1 MHRYYISLISL
12 SVAALLLASCA
23 SRRTAATLN
32 DVETYIQQRPDSA
45 LATIRAIDTSTLTTR
60 SLRAHYALLY
70 AMALDKNW
78 IDTTEVGVVMPA
90 VEYYDRHP
98 SDIRRAK
105 AWYYLGR
112 IQQNAGD
119 RPEASISFMKAE
131 RYAERSDDFY
141 FKGLIFQSLASIYSQ
156 AHLHEEALKY
166 SKRSYSLFVES
177 KDTLNANA
185 ALLGIAHEY
194 NNLGMNAEAD
204 SLFCLLIDGSQVHP
218 NLRSDLLSSYAL
230 SCVTQDKD
238 YEMAIRLFE
247 EALSS
252 TGSLKNRNLW
262 GAYAYALMRIGNTKR
277 AEQLFRQLEKNKNSS
292 QLYVYD
298 YWKSMADAYS
308 GDYLS
313 AFLLQKAASDIQ
325 NENVKKA
332 FRQSAIKAQKDFLE
346 EVTRESETAARRK
359 LVNHWLIWGFVVLLL
374 LTAAIVAILQVKR
387 KHEQDREKSLELEQE
402 NASLQEAV
410 TALSDKVAEMN
421 VQQAQL
427 QREYTMHLQSSF
439 REWGQLYKAYYH
451 PGKNDILDIR
461 ENVYYEAT
469 NAISRLSGDKEG
481 QMLLERRLNELF
493 DDVMVHYRADFPD
506 EAESDYHFVSFVF
519 AGFDASIL
527 KAAFQI
533 PSIPATYARK
543 SRLKE
548 SIQNSSSLN
557 KEQYLR
563 FFR

>member
-1 MHRYYISLISL
+1 MLRHYLSLISI

-23 SRRTAATLN
+23 SRHSAAILN

-45 LATIRAIDTSTLTTR
+45 LATIRAIDTTTLTSR
-60 SLRAHYALLY
+60 SLRAHYALLH

-78 IDTTEVGVVMPA
+78 IDTTDVNVVMPA
-90 VEYYDRHP
+90 VEYYERHG
-98 SDIRRAK
+98 SADQKMK
-105 AWYYLGR
+105 AYYYLGR
-112 IQQNAGD
+112 IQENQHDYTAAILSFTIAEDASAG
-119 RPEASISFMKAE
+119 SIDE
-131 RYAERSDDFY
+131 Q
-141 FKGLIFQSLASIYSQ
+141 FKGLLYMGIANVYREVHSVDKTLEYTEKARECFSASGDTHRFDLSTGRLAMAFQEKQDWYKADSLYQLCLQKLKQDTAYMQIYLSQYAAMKVVQPEPDPEGAISLLTIISSEYGKPLSMRDYGVYAYAS
-156 AHLHEEALKY
+156 
-166 SKRSYSLFVES
+166 
-177 KDTLNANA
+177 
-185 ALLGIAHEY
+185 ALLGDDSTSEKVLSMMSRQPENRRVQARYMSYRIAEHNGDY
-194 NNLGMNAEAD
+194 KQAL
-204 SLFCLLIDGSQVHP
+204 
-218 NLRSDLLSSYAL
+218 DLLKGIYRQQDTTVYELLDNSIAQTLQEYYEKQSS
-230 SCVTQDKD
+230 
-238 YEMAIRLFE
+238 E
-247 EALSS
+247 
-252 TGSLKNRNLW
+252 
-262 GAYAYALMRIGNTKR
+262 
-277 AEQLFRQLEKNKNSS
+277 S
-292 QLYVYD
+292 Q
-298 YWKSMADAYS
+298 
-308 GDYLS
+308 
-313 AFLLQKAASDIQ
+313 
-325 NENVKKA
+325 
-332 FRQSAIKAQKDFLE
+332 
-346 EVTRESETAARRK
+346 RR
-359 LVNHWLIWGFVVLLL
+359 LVNHRLIWGFVVLLL
-374 LTAAIVAILQVKR
+374 LTAAIVANLHIKR

-548 SIQNSSSLN
+548 SIQNSSSRN

>member
-1 MHRYYISLISL
+1 MLRHHISLFGLSL
-12 SVAALLLASCA
+12 TVFWLAVALSSCD
-23 SRRTAATLN
+23 SHHTAATLN
-32 DVETYIQQRPDSA
+32 DVETYIQTRPDSA
-45 LATIRAIDTSTLTTR
+45 LAVIRAIDTTTLTTR
-60 SLRAHYALLY
+60 SLRAHYALLH

-78 IDTTEVGVVMPA
+78 IDTTDVGVVMPA

-119 RPEASISFMKAE
+119 RPEASISLMKAE
-131 RYAERSDDFY
+131 RYAEGSDDFY

-166 SKRSYSLFVES
+166 SERTYSLFVES

-194 NNLGMNAEAD
+194 YNLGMNAEAD

-218 NLRSDLLSSYAL
+218 NLQSDLLSSYAL

-277 AEQLFRQLEKNKNSS
+277 AEQLFRQLENNKNSS

-346 EVTRESETAARRK
+346 EVNRESEIMAHRRK
-359 LVNHWLIWGFVVLLL
+359 IITLCTISSLLFIIIL
-374 LTAAIVAILQVKR
+374 FTFFIRRRIKQTAQEKVYLMKAFNELTSQTEEEKARIRGQYIKMCQSHFSHIGRINEMLNYHSSDANNSLYQELKASMKR
-387 KHEQDREKSLELEQE
+387 IGSDEQ
-402 NASLQEAV
+402 N
-410 TALSDKVAEMN
+410 
-421 VQQAQL
+421 
-427 QREYTMHLQSSF
+427 QREFESMLNDTFDNAMAHF
-439 REWGQLYKAYYH
+439 RE
-451 PGKNDILDIR
+451 
-461 ENVYYEAT
+461 
-469 NAISRLSGDKEG
+469 
-481 QMLLERRLNELF
+481 
-493 DDVMVHYRADFPD
+493 DFPKKKPR
-506 EAESDYHFVSFVF
+506 YYQLVSFLF
-519 AGFDASIL
+519 AGFNTTTICII
-527 KAAFQI
+527 I
-533 PSIPATYARK
+533 PSYNKHNVHVEK
-543 SRLKE
+543 SRLKQLIKDSE
-548 SIQNSSSLN
+548 SPN
-557 KEQYLR
+557 KDQYLQLLA
-563 FFR
+563 

>member
-1 MHRYYISLISL
+1 MLRHHTSLFGLSL
-12 SVAALLLASCA
+12 TVFLLAMALSSCA
-23 SRRTAATLN
+23 SRRTAAILN
-32 DVETYIQQRPDSA
+32 DVDTYIQQRPDSA
-45 LATIRAIDTSTLTTR
+45 IATIRAIDTTSLTTR
-60 SLRAHYALLY
+60 SLRAHYALLH

-78 IDTTEVGVVMPA
+78 IDTTDVGVVMPA

-119 RPEASISFMKAE
+119 RPEASISLMKAE
-131 RYAERSDDFY
+131 RYAEGSDDFY

-166 SKRSYSLFVES
+166 SERTYSLFVES

-194 NNLGMNAEAD
+194 YNLGMNAEAD

-277 AEQLFRQLEKNKNSS
+277 AEQLFRQLENNKNSS

-346 EVTRESETAARRK
+346 EVNRESEIMAHRRK
-359 LVNHWLIWGFVVLLL
+359 IITLCTISSLLFIIIL
-374 LTAAIVAILQVKR
+374 FTFFIRRRIKQTAQEKVYLMKAFNELTSQTEEEKARIRGQYIKMCQSHFSHIGRINEMLNYHSSDANNSLYQELKASMKR
-387 KHEQDREKSLELEQE
+387 IGSDEQ
-402 NASLQEAV
+402 N
-410 TALSDKVAEMN
+410 
-421 VQQAQL
+421 
-427 QREYTMHLQSSF
+427 QREFESMLNDTFDNAMAHF
-439 REWGQLYKAYYH
+439 RE
-451 PGKNDILDIR
+451 
-461 ENVYYEAT
+461 
-469 NAISRLSGDKEG
+469 
-481 QMLLERRLNELF
+481 
-493 DDVMVHYRADFPD
+493 DFPKKKPR
-506 EAESDYHFVSFVF
+506 YYQLVSFLF
-519 AGFDASIL
+519 AGFNTTTICII
-527 KAAFQI
+527 I
-533 PSIPATYARK
+533 PSYNKHNVHVEK
-543 SRLKE
+543 SRLKQLIKDSE
-548 SIQNSSSLN
+548 SPN
-557 KEQYLR
+557 KDQYLQLLA
-563 FFR
+563 

>member
-1 MHRYYISLISL
+1 MLRHHISLFGLSL
-12 SVAALLLASCA
+12 TVFLLAMALSSCD
-23 SRRTAATLN
+23 SRRTVATLN
-32 DVETYIQQRPDSA
+32 DVETYIQTRPDSA
-45 LATIRAIDTSTLTTR
+45 LAVIRAIDTTTLTTR
-60 SLRAHYALLY
+60 SLRARYALLY
-70 AMALDKNW
+70 AIALDKNW
-78 IDTTEVGVVMPA
+78 VDTEDVRVVMPA
-90 VEYYDRHP
+90 VEYYDQHP
-98 SDIRRAK
+98 TDVRRAK
-105 AWYYLGR
+105 SWYYLGR

-119 RPEASISFMKAE
+119 RPEASISLMKAE
-131 RYAERSDDFY
+131 RYAEGSDDFY

-156 AHLHEEALKY
+156 THLHEEALKY
-166 SKRSYSLFVES
+166 SERTYSLFVES

-194 NNLGMNAEAD
+194 YNLGMNAEAD

-277 AEQLFRQLEKNKNSS
+277 AEQLFRQLENNKNSS

-346 EVTRESETAARRK
+346 EVNRESEIMAHRRK
-359 LVNHWLIWGFVVLLL
+359 IITLCTISSLLFIIIL
-374 LTAAIVAILQVKR
+374 FTFFIRRRIKQTAQEKEYLMKAFNELTSQTEEEKARIRGQYIKMCQSHFSHIGRINEMLNYHSSDANNSLYQELKASMKR
-387 KHEQDREKSLELEQE
+387 IGSDEQ
-402 NASLQEAV
+402 N
-410 TALSDKVAEMN
+410 
-421 VQQAQL
+421 
-427 QREYTMHLQSSF
+427 QREFESMLNDTFDNAMAHF
-439 REWGQLYKAYYH
+439 RE
-451 PGKNDILDIR
+451 
-461 ENVYYEAT
+461 
-469 NAISRLSGDKEG
+469 
-481 QMLLERRLNELF
+481 
-493 DDVMVHYRADFPD
+493 DFPKKKPR
-506 EAESDYHFVSFVF
+506 YYQLVSFLF
-519 AGFDASIL
+519 AGFNTTTICII
-527 KAAFQI
+527 I
-533 PSIPATYARK
+533 PSYNKHNVHVEK
-543 SRLKE
+543 SRLKQLIKDSE
-548 SIQNSSSLN
+548 SPN
-557 KEQYLR
+557 KDQYLQLLA
-563 FFR
+563 

>member
-1 MHRYYISLISL
+1 MLRHYLSLISI

-23 SRRTAATLN
+23 SRNAAAILN

-45 LATIRAIDTSTLTTR
+45 LATIRAIDTTTLTTR
-60 SLRAHYALLY
+60 SLRAHYALLH

-78 IDTTEVGVVMPA
+78 IDTTDVNVVMPA

-98 SDIRRAK
+98 SGIRRAK

-166 SKRSYSLFVES
+166 SERAYSLFVES

-194 NNLGMNAEAD
+194 YDLGMNAEAD

-277 AEQLFRQLEKNKNSS
+277 AEQLFRQLENNKNSS
-292 QLYVYD
+292 QL
-298 YWKSMADAYS
+298 
-308 GDYLS
+308 
-313 AFLLQKAASDIQ
+313 
-325 NENVKKA
+325 
-332 FRQSAIKAQKDFLE
+332 
-346 EVTRESETAARRK
+346 
-359 LVNHWLIWGFVVLLL
+359 
-374 LTAAIVAILQVKR
+374 
-387 KHEQDREKSLELEQE
+387 
-402 NASLQEAV
+402 
-410 TALSDKVAEMN
+410 
-421 VQQAQL
+421 
-427 QREYTMHLQSSF
+427 
-439 REWGQLYKAYYH
+439 
-451 PGKNDILDIR
+451 
-461 ENVYYEAT
+461 
-469 NAISRLSGDKEG
+469 
-481 QMLLERRLNELF
+481 
-493 DDVMVHYRADFPD
+493 
-506 EAESDYHFVSFVF
+506 
-519 AGFDASIL
+519 SIL
-527 KAAFQI
+527 
-533 PSIPATYARK
+533 R
-543 SRLKE
+543 
-548 SIQNSSSLN
+548 
-557 KEQYLR
+557 
-563 FFR
+563 

>member
-1 MHRYYISLISL
+1 MLRHHTSLFGLSL
-12 SVAALLLASCA
+12 TVFLLAMALSSCA
-23 SRRTAATLN
+23 SRHTAAILN
-32 DVETYIQQRPDSA
+32 DVDTYIQQRPDSA
-45 LATIRAIDTSTLTTR
+45 LATIRAIDTTTLTSR
-60 SLRAHYALLY
+60 SLRAHYALLH

-78 IDTTEVGVVMPA
+78 IDTTDVGVVMPA

-119 RPEASISFMKAE
+119 RPEASISLMKAE

-156 AHLHEEALKY
+156 THLHEEALKY
-166 SKRSYSLFVES
+166 SERTYSLFVES

-194 NNLGMNAEAD
+194 YNLGMNAEAD

-277 AEQLFRQLEKNKNSS
+277 AEQLFRQLENNKNSS

-346 EVTRESETAARRK
+346 EVNRESEIMAHRRK
-359 LVNHWLIWGFVVLLL
+359 IVTLCTISSLLFIIIL
-374 LTAAIVAILQVKR
+374 FTFFIRRRIKQTAQEKEYLMKAFNELTSQTEEEKARIRGQYIKMCQSHFSHIGRINEMLNYHSSDANNSLYQELKASMKR
-387 KHEQDREKSLELEQE
+387 IGSDEQK
-402 NASLQEAV
+402 
-410 TALSDKVAEMN
+410 
-421 VQQAQL
+421 
-427 QREYTMHLQSSF
+427 QREFESMLNDTFDNAMAHF
-439 REWGQLYKAYYH
+439 RE
-451 PGKNDILDIR
+451 
-461 ENVYYEAT
+461 
-469 NAISRLSGDKEG
+469 
-481 QMLLERRLNELF
+481 
-493 DDVMVHYRADFPD
+493 DFPKKKPR
-506 EAESDYHFVSFVF
+506 YYQFVSFLF
-519 AGFDASIL
+519 AGFNTTTICII
-527 KAAFQI
+527 I
-533 PSIPATYARK
+533 PSYNKHNVHVEK
-543 SRLKE
+543 SRLKQLIKDSE
-548 SIQNSSSLN
+548 SPN
-557 KEQYLR
+557 KDQYLQLLA
-563 FFR
+563 